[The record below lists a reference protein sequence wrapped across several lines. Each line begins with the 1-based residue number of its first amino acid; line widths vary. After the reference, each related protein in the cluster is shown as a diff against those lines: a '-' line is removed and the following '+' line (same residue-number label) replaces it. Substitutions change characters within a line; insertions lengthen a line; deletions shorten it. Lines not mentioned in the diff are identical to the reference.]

1 MMDKPKAN
9 GQLKLLEIVQ
19 DTLKK
24 GAKAVAIDIHYFINA
39 S

>member
-1 MMDKPKAN
+1 MMDKPKDN

-19 DTLKK
+19 VTLKE
-24 GAKAVAIDIHYFINA
+24 GTKAVEIDIHYFINP